1 MCSPLEFWSFIIII
15 IITVAVTTQDARKL
29 KRGAGC
35 LHLSTSILLH
45 HPLPVEW
52 VVYVPSP
59 EQLLL
64 PGGCEGARRLP
75 GFVPSHPHQVGM
87 VGDPLLLA

>member
-35 LHLSTSILLH
+35 LHLSTLILLH
-45 HPLPVEW
+45 HPLPVER

-64 PGGCEGARRLP
+64 PGG
-75 GFVPSHPHQVGM
+75 
-87 VGDPLLLA
+87 